1 MKKIIAI
8 LLVALM
14 ALTAVACEKAVS
26 NPSGAGAAPAADSS
40 APQPTQNPLKKI
52 AGVWAVEGV
61 ELAGSTLPLE
71 QVAKNGLDLVI
82 TLNSDGTGTIATPSN
97 PQFTASITFDES
109 SATFEGTKIPFFFD
123 GGSRITLDYDLN
135 GVAFGITLVKIAAE
149 ENPMAGMWSVT
160 SIKIAGRSLSMEEI
174 VKSDLYVVAVLNEDG
189 TGVVTS
195 PAYPKLHESVTYTD
209 TAFVYQNVQIP
220 YTFDGS
226 AISFDY
232 EMGGVTCSLILTK
245 K

>member
-14 ALTAVACEKAVS
+14 ALTAVACEKVAS
-26 NPSGAGAAPAADSS
+26 YTSGEGS

-52 AGVWAVEGV
+52 AGTWAIESVS
-61 ELAGSTLPLE
+61 LAGKTLPIDQIE
-71 QVAKNGLDLVI
+71 KKGLDLVV
-82 TLNSDGTGTIATPSN
+82 TLSSDGTGTIATPSN

-109 SATFEGTKIPFFFD
+109 SAAFNGTKIPFAFD
-123 GGSRITLDYDLN
+123 GSSHITLDYELD
-135 GVAFGITLVKIAAE
+135 GVAFAINLVKIAAE
-149 ENPMAGMWSVT
+149 ENPMAGMWTVT
-160 SIKIAGRSLSMEEI
+160 SVKIAGKSLSMEEI
-174 VKSDLYVVAVLNEDG
+174 MKSDLYVVAVLREDG

-195 PAYPKLHESVTYTD
+195 PLYPKLHESVTYTD